1 MNSFSRFVAFH
12 NWVIAL
18 GALIMVYAGYYL
30 VLGFSQIDVAQD
42 SKTMFVLFGVFIQC
56 MEAVCF
62 FGATV
67 TRNMAWRIAL
77 IAFGIPLFAVSVFF
91 MTIAQMSSL
100 EDGERQAQSVDMRAS
115 QLKDQIA
122 SLDTTIAGYRLNAE
136 KQSQSKF
143 AQSRALGMEALKEAQ
158 RLEDQKNKLS
168 QELFALTQQR
178 KTTSSDLFGQAGSA
192 IGVTITG
199 YHFYLLRSFL
209 LELGSILILSF
220 GGYLRQASLQSSKQV
235 SKANQQVFDA
245 QLTPS
250 PAPMAAMKPST
261 VPVEP
266 VSEPVAITRVG
277 ETDLLVKSD
286 LAAAELPEP
295 NKKGAVKPPIK
306 TVKRRALTF
315 QRPSKKTDEQVVVP
329 FGKKPATPPKPVS
342 PSLSNEDLV
351 QQVLL
356 ELEKNENERKL
367 KSLSRDSIKNFLGIG
382 SKRATKI
389 MQAIKAMEQKKKTDV
404 TET

>member
-1 MNSFSRFVAFH
+1 MNGLSRFVAFH

-67 TRNMAWRIAL
+67 TRNMAWRFAL

-100 EDGERQAQSVDMRAS
+100 EDGERQAQSVDMRAT
-115 QLKDQIA
+115 QLRDQIA

-158 RLEDQKNKLS
+158 RLEDQKNQLS

-192 IGVTITG
+192 IGVSITG

-220 GGYLRQASLQSSKQV
+220 GGYLRQAALQSSQQV
-235 SKANQQVFDA
+235 SKANQRVFDA
-245 QLTPS
+245 QTAPS
-250 PAPMAAMKPST
+250 APMAALKPST
-261 VPVEP
+261 APVEP
-266 VSEPVAITRVG
+266 VSEPVAPMTANDPG
-277 ETDLLVKSD
+277 
-286 LAAAELPEP
+286 LAASEPPDPHRAED
-295 NKKGAVKPPIK
+295 AVTPSKP
-306 TVKRRALTF
+306 VKRSTLTF
-315 QRPSKKTDEQVVVP
+315 QRPSKTTSDQVVVP
-329 FGKKPATPPKPVS
+329 FGKKTLPVKPP
-342 PSLSNEDLV
+342 SNEALA
-351 QQVLL
+351 QKVLM
-356 ELEKNENERKL
+356 ELQKYDSESEL
-367 KSLSRDSIKNFLGIG
+367 KSLSRDSIKIYLGIG
-382 SKRATKI
+382 SGRATKI
-389 MQAIKAMEQKKKTDV
+389 LRMIKAMEKSAEMK
-404 TET
+404 ET